1 MSELIELAAGIRT
14 ILLPVVAPAPVQIG
28 PWPEILTDG
37 EPFPDAAVSITPYP
51 VDDNDE
57 TGQYTRAVQ
66 VRMRGGLGHGVDELY
81 ATQDAIWNAIVLPM
95 SLRFTNLTVVMAWRQ
110 MSAPLGLDAQG
121 RPEIADTYYMRS
133 DRLGRTG

>member
-1 MSELIELAAGIRT
+1 MSEIVELATGIRA
-14 ILLPVVAPAPVQIG
+14 ILQPVASPAPVQIG
-28 PWPEILTDG
+28 PWPEKLATG
-37 EPFPDAAVSITPYP
+37 EPFPDAAISITPYP

-66 VRMRGGLGHGVDELY
+66 VRIRGGLGQGVDELY
-81 ATQDAIWNAIVLPM
+81 ATQDAIWDAIVLPA
-95 SLRFTNLTVVMAWRQ
+95 SLRFTTLTVVMAWRQ